1 MWTWIINKFPL
12 SYALTRHF
20 PSLFTLYFELQF
32 LSIYAILAYFSVIL
46 VIHKKFITSQIFF
59 YRWYHHA
66 IEILCPAL
74 FFCFIYYHQSVFH
87 VRTRKSFV
95 AEWFAQPLIK
105 CGMTVL
111 IFLYLK
117 KIIEIKM
124 YGLQLFPGA

>member
-1 MWTWIINKFPL
+1 MCINSSFPKFI
-12 SYALTRHF
+12 H
-20 PSLFTLYFELQF
+20 SLFWIAISFNLCNI
-32 LSIYAILAYFSVIL
+32 SILHIQPCDMKVCVIL

-74 FFCFIYYHQSVFH
+74 FFVCFIYYHKSVFH